1 MVDYC
6 PKDIVDLLQPS
17 GKKNPCPKKG
27 RGTFKNA
34 HVCEG
39 LGVIY
44 YSSTKRS
51 STAFR
56 EDMERLKQI
65 ARWNPKI
72 RQYFMRPK
80 CMLKT
85 VPATNSPTETALVR
99 YMTPVDKLFEQNE
112 IDDAFVKKFIDFISN
127 FLKDVSS
134 FPNQYKY
141 YTTDLKPAN
150 LMIDR
155 HGDFLFSD
163 FGPISYSNGY
173 INLGAATPIFYLQ
186 SPLKDW
192 DIFKTYSEEEASD
205 FARRFFLVTCM
216 VTLYLMAIFAYNPD
230 DFDDYLQVLR
240 DLIPEPEDNI
250 DISTLNR
257 CIRFMYAQLGTVLD
271 TATLRKV
278 KKNWL

>member
-1 MVDYC
+1 MADSKVTPD
-6 PKDIVDLLQPS
+6 S
-17 GKKNPCPKKG
+17 GKVVIEKYADLRPLKRAQILSNYVTQYHKI
-27 RGTFKNA
+27 FNA
-34 HVCEG
+34 
-39 LGVIY
+39 
-44 YSSTKRS
+44 
-51 STAFR
+51 
-56 EDMERLKQI
+56 
-65 ARWNPKI
+65 
-72 RQYFMRPK
+72 
-80 CMLKT
+80 
-85 VPATNSPTETALVR
+85 
-99 YMTPVDKLFEQNE
+99 
-112 IDDAFVKKFIDFISN
+112 
-127 FLKDVSS
+127 
-134 FPNQYKY
+134 
-141 YTTDLKPAN
+141 DLKIEGRKKYGGSGDYTYVDENKKDQIIHIDEIKVDTSLQTIAKGMIKEEDQFFLSPA
-150 LMIDR
+150 
-155 HGDFLFSD
+155 FSD

-278 KKNWL
+278 KRNWL